1 MDLRSWVLD
10 DHRAVLERMDRGV
23 LSLVPRHRWCEH
35 VDGGGS
41 SIAWL
46 LFHVAYHQDLAA
58 GLVTGRAPHA
68 AARRGA
74 LGIDAFAPV
83 VGAGEAEVADV
94 VDALDVDALES
105 YVRHVH
111 ADVTTWLFDVDLD
124 AGAFDRVPD
133 SGGYLTEVA
142 GISAEDAPW
151 LHAMWADRPAGWF
164 VQWESIGHGHT
175 HVGEMVSVR
184 NRMGLSPF

>member
-23 LSLVPRHRWCEH
+23 LSLVPKDRWSEH
-35 VDGGGS
+35 VDAGGS

-58 GLVTGRAPHA
+58 GLVMGRPPHVA
-68 AARRGA
+68 ERRDS
-74 LGIDAFAPV
+74 LGVGGFAPV
-83 VGAGEAEVADV
+83 VGVGEAEVAGVADV
-94 VDALDVDALES
+94 LDVDALES
-105 YVRHVH
+105 YVRDVH
-111 ADVTTWLFDVDLD
+111 TEVATRLSDVD
-124 AGAFDRVPD
+124 AGVFDHVPD
-133 SGGYLTEVA
+133 SGRYLADVA
-142 GISAEDAPW
+142 AITTDDAPW
-151 LHAMWADRPAGWF
+151 LHAMWTGRPAGWF
-164 VQWESIGHGHT
+164 VQWEIIGHGHT